1 MQNIN
6 SLKRYLIA
14 LSLPIFLS
22 SLSTS
27 ITNIAV
33 PSLISAFNASFSQ
46 AQWVIVAYL
55 ITLTSAAILTG
66 SLGDRINRRTILLFS
81 LSLFIIASTLSGLSP
96 TINWL
101 IGFRI
106 LQGVAAAGMI
116 NTTMA
121 MIAGLNAKNKG
132 GFAMGLIGSLSAIGT
147 AAGPTLGGLLINLW
161 GWQAIFLINIPFS
174 IIALFLIIRFVPKP
188 ASDPIEHKPIDILGL
203 SLLTMAIILYTFSIV
218 NWGSYSFLLI
228 ALSVMSVISFVI
240 VEKRIAHPVISIEL
254 LKQPILFIGVIL
266 SLLVA
271 TVMMTTLIVGPFYLL
286 YKLVLSPWQMG
297 LVMSCGPIVAACVG
311 LPAGKLVDKFNPNT
325 IIFYALICMVSG
337 FTLFALFAQHLSISL
352 YLLFI
357 TLITSGYAAFQAA
370 NNTAILFGVNSNK
383 KSLLA
388 GVINLSRNLGLIN
401 GAALMATLFAFAAGG
416 TMNAAMP
423 QENIVAGFRLTF
435 AISAVLMFVALNLL
449 FFHQR
454 YVTKQNIDNNSDN

>member
-203 SLLTMAIILYTFSIV
+203 SLLTVAIILYTFSIV
-218 NWGSYSFLLI
+218 NWGSYS
-228 ALSVMSVISFVI
+228 
-240 VEKRIAHPVISIEL
+240 
-254 LKQPILFIGVIL
+254 
-266 SLLVA
+266 
-271 TVMMTTLIVGPFYLL
+271 
-286 YKLVLSPWQMG
+286 
-297 LVMSCGPIVAACVG
+297 
-311 LPAGKLVDKFNPNT
+311 
-325 IIFYALICMVSG
+325 
-337 FTLFALFAQHLSISL
+337 
-352 YLLFI
+352 
-357 TLITSGYAAFQAA
+357 
-370 NNTAILFGVNSNK
+370 
-383 KSLLA
+383 
-388 GVINLSRNLGLIN
+388 
-401 GAALMATLFAFAAGG
+401 
-416 TMNAAMP
+416 
-423 QENIVAGFRLTF
+423 
-435 AISAVLMFVALNLL
+435 
-449 FFHQR
+449 
-454 YVTKQNIDNNSDN
+454 